1 MTPTNTSPRVKDRI
15 NANKQQVLSELNK
28 QTAHHINLIK
38 KDIDILKKE
47 VKNIKNTLIQLQK
60 RIRNVKD

>member
-28 QTAHHINLIK
+28 QTAYHINLIK

>member
-1 MTPTNTSPRVKDRI
+1 MTPTNTGPRVKDRI

-28 QTAHHINLIK
+28 QTAYHINLIK